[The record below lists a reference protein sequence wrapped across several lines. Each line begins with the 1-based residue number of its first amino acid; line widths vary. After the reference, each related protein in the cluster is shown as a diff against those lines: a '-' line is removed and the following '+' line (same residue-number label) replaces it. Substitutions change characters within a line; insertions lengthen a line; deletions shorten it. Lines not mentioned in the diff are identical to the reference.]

1 MEFTYENRKEIEKQY
16 IHDSEFTGFEYDYD
30 KREIRLFC
38 DYYFLDNYHPNE
50 RNRLFFRNVIFCEMQ
65 SCEFWGMGNSI
76 LEIWVEENT
85 EQIQDLMKKFEESK
99 QPGDICRLVNGT
111 KYLEIGLLLNSGDTM
126 LIICESLCWEKE
138 SLDKKIADKKHRT
151 GLQLRLDKE
160 VDNETS
166 MT

>member
-16 IHDSEFTGFEYDYD
+16 IHDSKFTGFEYDYD

-38 DYYFLDNYHPNE
+38 DYYFWDNYHPNE

-85 EQIQDLMKKFEESK
+85 EQIQELMKKFEESK
-99 QPGDICRLVNGT
+99 QPGDICRLVDGT

-138 SLDKKIADKKHRT
+138 SLDKKIAD
-151 GLQLRLDKE
+151 
-160 VDNETS
+160 
-166 MT
+166 

>member
-30 KREIRLFC
+30 KREIRIFC

-65 SCEFWGMGNSI
+65 SREFWGMGNAI
-76 LEIWVEENT
+76 NGIWVEENT
-85 EQIQDLMKKFEESK
+85 EQIQELMKKFEESK
-99 QPGDICRLVNGT
+99 QPGDICRLVDGT

-138 SLDKKIADKKHRT
+138 SLDKKIAD
-151 GLQLRLDKE
+151 
-160 VDNETS
+160 
-166 MT
+166 